1 MNQTNQTV
9 DVANLIENRKIG
21 SFQFLV
27 IACACAIMFIEGYD
41 MQVVPFAAPAMIK
54 AWHVNKA
61 YFGPVFGFGLFGY
74 MLGATLLSSLGDTFG
89 RKKIIVMGG
98 LLFGAFT
105 LGAAFSSGLRE
116 LLVLRFIAGIGLG
129 ASIPSAIAL
138 AAEYAPSRR
147 RATTISVLFVGYN
160 LGSTAGGLI
169 AAKFIPTFGWPIVF
183 YVGGIAPI
191 LLSLSL
197 IFVLPESVRFLAL
210 KEGRREQVAAIINKL
225 APERSFDAGTQ
236 FVLRE
241 ENRAGVPVKN
251 LFTEGRAF
259 MTLMLWLAFVSSLL
273 GHTFLTSWLPTVL
286 SGEGMSLSR
295 AVVSGALLQFGGAI
309 GSVLIGWL
317 LDKRGIITIAAAF
330 ALSAP
335 LIIFIGSAHI
345 SDAVLMT
352 AVFLTGIGMLGGQV
366 GLNAISGSIY
376 PTYIRS
382 TGAGWAFGVGRV
394 GSILG
399 PVIGGVLIGWGQPAS
414 LLFIYAAIPFLCCA
428 GATYLLGRTP
438 EAHPV
443 EGVPIDSSGQRV
455 GSVSSPLQS

>member
-1 MNQTNQTV
+1 MARAAQTV
-9 DVANLIENRKIG
+9 DIAELIESRKIG
-21 SFQFLV
+21 ALQFAV
-27 IACACAIMFIEGYD
+27 ITWACAIMFIEGYD

-74 MLGATLLSSLGDTFG
+74 MLGATLLSNLGDKFG
-89 RKKIIVMGG
+89 RKKVIVAGG

-105 LGAAFSSGLRE
+105 LASAFSVTLRE

-138 AAEYAPSRR
+138 AAEYAPSRT
-147 RATTISVLFVGYN
+147 RATTISILFIGYN
-160 LGSTAGGLI
+160 LGSTAGGLV
-169 AAKFIPTFGWPIVF
+169 AAHFIPIFGWPVVF
-183 YVGGIAPI
+183 YVGGVVPI
-191 LLSLSL
+191 LLSLTL
-197 IFVLPESVRFLAL
+197 IFALPESVRFLAL
-210 KEGRREQVAAIINKL
+210 QPGQESRVAAIARGI
-225 APERSFDAGTQ
+225 APERTFDPDTR

-241 ENRAGVPVKN
+241 EHRAGVPVKN

-259 MTLMLWLAFVSSLL
+259 ITAMLWFAFIASLL

-286 SGEGMSLSR
+286 SSDGMSLSH
-295 AVVSGALLQFGGAI
+295 AVTAGALLQFGGAF

-317 LDKRGIITIAAAF
+317 LDKRGIITIAVAF

-335 LIIFIGSAHI
+335 LVVFIGSAHI
-345 SDAVLMT
+345 SDAVLMV

-366 GLNAISGSIY
+366 GLNAISGTIY

-382 TGAGWAFGVGRV
+382 TGAGWAFGVGRI

-399 PVIGGVLIGWGQPAS
+399 PVIGGVLIGWHQPTS

-428 GATYLLGRTP
+428 GAAYLLDRTADPRRAEEPRAIP
-438 EAHPV
+438 EPTV
-443 EGVPIDSSGQRV
+443 
-455 GSVSSPLQS
+455 

>member
-1 MNQTNQTV
+1 MAQTGQTI
-9 DVANLIENRKIG
+9 DVAQLIENRKI
-21 SFQFLV
+21 STLQFVV
-27 IACACAIMFIEGYD
+27 IAWACAIMFIEGYD

-74 MLGATLLSSLGDTFG
+74 MLGATLLSNLGDKFG
-89 RKKIIVMGG
+89 RKKVIVSGG

-105 LGAAFSSGLRE
+105 LASAFSATLRE

-138 AAEYAPSRR
+138 AAEYAPSRT
-147 RATTISVLFVGYN
+147 RATTISVLFIGYN
-160 LGSTAGGLI
+160 LGSTAGGLL
-169 AAKFIPTFGWPIVF
+169 AAHYIPIFGWPVVF
-183 YVGGIAPI
+183 YVGGIVPI
-191 LLSLSL
+191 LLSLAL
-197 IFVLPESVRFLAL
+197 IFAMPESVRFLAL
-210 KEGRREQVAAIINKL
+210 QKGEQSRVAAIVRRI
-225 APERSFDAGTQ
+225 APERSFDADTR

-259 MTLMLWLAFVSSLL
+259 MTVMLWFAFISSLL

-286 SGEGMSLSR
+286 SSDGMSLSH
-295 AVVSGALLQFGGAI
+295 AVTAGALLQFGGAF

-317 LDKRGIITIAAAF
+317 LDKRGIITIAVAF
-330 ALSAP
+330 AVAAP
-335 LIIFIGSAHI
+335 LTIFIGSAHI
-345 SDAVLMT
+345 SDAVLMA

-366 GLNAISGSIY
+366 GLNAISGTIY

-382 TGAGWAFGVGRV
+382 TGAGWAFGVGRI

-399 PVIGGVLIGWGQPAS
+399 PVIGGVLIGWHQPTS

-428 GATYLLGRTP
+428 GAAYLLGRTAEPHRAEAAPAIP
-438 EAHPV
+438 EPTV
-443 EGVPIDSSGQRV
+443 
-455 GSVSSPLQS
+455 

>member
-1 MNQTNQTV
+1 MVPTGETI
-9 DVANLIENRKIG
+9 DVANLIEDRKIS
-21 SFQFLV
+21 SFQFVV
-27 IACACAIMFIEGYD
+27 IAWACAIMFIEGYD
-41 MQVVPFAAPAMIK
+41 MQVVPFAAPAIIK

-74 MLGATLLSSLGDTFG
+74 MLGATLLSNLGDKFG
-89 RKKIIVMGG
+89 RKKIIVGGG

-105 LGAAFSSGLRE
+105 LGAAFSSTLRE

-138 AAEYAPSRR
+138 TAEYVPSRT
-147 RATTISVLFVGYN
+147 RATTISVLFIGYN

-169 AAKFIPTFGWPIVF
+169 AAKFIPVLGWPVVF
-183 YVGGIAPI
+183 YVGGIVPI
-191 LLSLSL
+191 LLSLGL
-197 IFVLPESVRFLAL
+197 IFALPESVRFLAL
-210 KEGRREQVAAIINKL
+210 KTGKRERVLAIVRRL

-241 ENRAGVPVKN
+241 ENRAGVPVKH

-259 MTLMLWLAFVSSLL
+259 MTIMLWFAFVSSLL

-286 SGEGMSLSR
+286 TGDGMSMSH
-295 AVVSGALLQFGGAI
+295 AVRSGALLQFGGAI
-309 GSVLIGWL
+309 GSLLIGWL
-317 LDKRGIITIAAAF
+317 LDKRGIITIAVAF
-330 ALSAP
+330 TLSAP
-335 LIIFIGSAHI
+335 LIIFIGSTHM

-428 GATYLLGRTP
+428 GATYLLGRAP
-438 EAHPV
+438 EARRAEESPV
-443 EGVPIDSSGQRV
+443 ISQAST
-455 GSVSSPLQS
+455 

>member
-1 MNQTNQTV
+1 MAPTGERI
-9 DVANLIENRKIG
+9 DVANLIEDRKVG
-21 SFQFLV
+21 SFQLVV
-27 IACACAIMFIEGYD
+27 IAWACAIMFIEGYD
-41 MQVVPFAAPAMIK
+41 MQVVPFAAPAIIK

-61 YFGPVFGFGLFGY
+61 HFGPVFGFGLFGY
-74 MLGATLLSSLGDTFG
+74 MLGATLLSNLGDKFG
-89 RKKIIVMGG
+89 RKRIIIGGG
-98 LLFGAFT
+98 LLFGVFT
-105 LGAAFSSGLRE
+105 LGAACSSTLRE

-147 RATTISVLFVGYN
+147 RATAISVLFIGYN
-160 LGSTAGGLI
+160 LGSTVGGLI
-169 AAKFIPTFGWPIVF
+169 AAKFIPVFGWPVVF
-183 YVGGIAPI
+183 YVGGIVPI
-191 LLSLSL
+191 VLSLAL
-197 IFVLPESVRFLAL
+197 IFALPESVRFLAL
-210 KEGRREQVAAIINKL
+210 KTGKKERVLAIARRL
-225 APERSFDAGTQ
+225 APERRFDAGTQ

-241 ENRAGVPVKN
+241 ENRAGLPVKN

-259 MTLMLWLAFVSSLL
+259 MTVMLWFAFVSSLL

-286 SGEGMSLSR
+286 TGDGMSMSH

-345 SDAVLMT
+345 TDAVLMT

-428 GATYLLGRTP
+428 AATYLLGRVP
-438 EAHPV
+438 EARRVEESPV
-443 EGVPIDSSGQRV
+443 IPQPSA
-455 GSVSSPLQS
+455 

>member
-1 MNQTNQTV
+1 MAQNGQTI
-9 DVANLIENRKIG
+9 DVANLIESRKIG
-21 SFQFLV
+21 VFQFIV
-27 IACACAIMFIEGYD
+27 IAWACAIMFIEGYD

-74 MLGATLLSSLGDTFG
+74 MLGATLLSNLGDKFG
-89 RKKIIVMGG
+89 RKKIIVAGG

-105 LGAAFSSGLRE
+105 LASAFSATLRE

-138 AAEYAPSRR
+138 AAEYAPSRA
-147 RATTISVLFVGYN
+147 RATTISILFIGYN
-160 LGSTAGGLI
+160 LGSTAGGLL
-169 AAKFIPTFGWPIVF
+169 AAKFIPVFGWPVVF
-183 YVGGIAPI
+183 YVGGIVPI

-197 IFVLPESVRFLAL
+197 IFALPESVRFLAL
-210 KEGRREQVAAIINKL
+210 QKGSRASVAAIVRRL
-225 APERSFDAGTQ
+225 APDRTFDADTQ

-241 ENRAGVPVKN
+241 ENRSGVPVKN

-286 SGEGMSLSR
+286 SGEGMSLSH
-295 AVVSGALLQFGGAI
+295 AVMSGALLQFGGAF
-309 GSVLIGWL
+309 GSLLIGWL
-317 LDKRGIITIAAAF
+317 VDKRGIVTIAVAF

-345 SDAVLMT
+345 TDAVLMA

-366 GLNAISGSIY
+366 GLNAMSGTIY
-376 PTYIRS
+376 PTFIRS

-428 GATYLLGRTP
+428 GATYLLGRVPQARRADDARRAEDARVAP
-438 EAHPV
+438 EFTA
-443 EGVPIDSSGQRV
+443 
-455 GSVSSPLQS
+455 

>member
-1 MNQTNQTV
+1 VDQRAKTI
-9 DVANLIENRKIG
+9 DVANLIEVRKIS
-21 SFQFLV
+21 SFQFAV
-27 IACACAIMFIEGYD
+27 MAWACAIMFVEGYD
-41 MQVVPFAAPAMIK
+41 MQVVPFAAPAIIK

-74 MLGATLLSSLGDTFG
+74 MLGATLLSNLGDKFG
-89 RKKIIVMGG
+89 RKKIIIGGG

-105 LGAAFSSGLRE
+105 LGAAFSSTLRE

-138 AAEYAPSRR
+138 AAEYAPSRT
-147 RATTISVLFVGYN
+147 RATTISVLFIGYN

-169 AAKFIPTFGWPIVF
+169 AAKFIPVFGWPVVF
-183 YVGGIAPI
+183 YVGGIVPL
-191 LLSLSL
+191 LLSLVL
-197 IFVLPESVRFLAL
+197 IFALPESVRFLAL
-210 KEGRREQVAAIINKL
+210 NPGKRETVLAIMRRL
-225 APERSFDAGTQ
+225 SPERNFDASTQ

-241 ENRAGVPVKN
+241 ENRSASSVKN

-259 MTLMLWLAFVSSLL
+259 LTIMLWLAFVSSLL

-286 SGEGMSLSR
+286 VGDGMSMSH

-309 GSVLIGWL
+309 GSLLIGWL
-317 LDKRGIITIAAAF
+317 LDKRGIIVIAAAS

-335 LIIFIGSAHI
+335 LIVFIGSAHI
-345 SDAVLMT
+345 TDRVLML
-352 AVFLTGIGMLGGQV
+352 AVFLTGIGMLGGQA

-414 LLFIYAAIPFLCCA
+414 LLFIYAAITFLCCA
-428 GATYLLGRTP
+428 GATYLLGRAP
-438 EAHPV
+438 EV
-443 EGVPIDSSGQRV
+443 QRV
-455 GSVSSPLQS
+455 QKSPVIPQPSA

>member
-1 MNQTNQTV
+1 MGPGRTRTFTHMAQTSQTI
-9 DVANLIENRKIG
+9 DVANLIENRKV
-21 SFQFLV
+21 SAFQIAV
-27 IACACAIMFIEGYD
+27 IAWACAIMFIEGYD
-41 MQVVPFAAPAMIK
+41 MQVVPFAAPAIIK
-54 AWHVNKA
+54 AWHVNKS

-74 MLGATLLSSLGDTFG
+74 MLGATILSNLGDKLG
-89 RKKIIVMGG
+89 RKKIIVAGG

-105 LGAAFSSGLRE
+105 LASAFSSTLRE

-138 AAEYAPSRR
+138 AAEYAPTRT
-147 RATTISVLFVGYN
+147 RATTISILFMGYN
-160 LGSTAGGLI
+160 LGSTAGGLL
-169 AAKFIPTFGWPIVF
+169 AAKFIPIFGWPVVF
-183 YVGGIAPI
+183 YVGGILPI
-191 LLSLSL
+191 LMSLAL
-197 IFVLPESVRFLAL
+197 IFTLPESVRFLAL
-210 KEGRREQVAAIINKL
+210 QKGQQHRVAAIAARL
-225 APERSFDAGTQ
+225 APERNFDADTH

-241 ENRAGVPVKN
+241 EHRGGMPVKN

-259 MTLMLWLAFVSSLL
+259 MTVMLWFAFISSLL

-286 SGEGMSLSR
+286 SGEGMSLSH
-295 AVVSGALLQFGGAI
+295 AEISGALLQFGGAF

-317 LDKRGIITIAAAF
+317 LDKRGIITTAIAF

-335 LIIFIGSAHI
+335 LIVFIGSAHI
-345 SDAVLMT
+345 TDAVLMA

-366 GLNAISGSIY
+366 GLNAMSGSIY

-428 GATYLLGRTP
+428 GATYLLGRLPARRAEEARAIP
-438 EAHPV
+438 EPTA
-443 EGVPIDSSGQRV
+443 
-455 GSVSSPLQS
+455 

>member
-1 MNQTNQTV
+1 MTDTPHSI
-9 DVANLIENRKIG
+9 DVASLVENRKIG
-21 SFQFLV
+21 AFQFGI
-27 IACACAIMFIEGYD
+27 IAWTCAIMFIEGYD

-74 MLGATLLSSLGDTFG
+74 MLGATLLSNLGDKFG
-89 RKKIIVMGG
+89 RKKIIVGGG

-105 LGAAFSSGLRE
+105 LASAFSATLRE

-138 AAEYAPSRR
+138 AAEYAPFTA
-147 RATTISVLFVGYN
+147 RATTISVLFIGYN
-160 LGSTAGGLI
+160 LGSTAGGLV
-169 AAKFIPTFGWPIVF
+169 AAKFIPIFGWPVVF
-183 YVGGIAPI
+183 YVGGIVPI
-191 LLSLSL
+191 LLSLAL

-210 KEGRREQVAAIINKL
+210 QKGNREAVAAIVRRL
-225 APERSFDAGTQ
+225 APERPFDASAS

-241 ENRAGVPVKN
+241 ENRGGVPVKN
-251 LFTEGRAF
+251 LFTEGRSF
-259 MTLMLWLAFVSSLL
+259 MTAMLWLAFISSLL
-273 GHTFLTSWLPTVL
+273 GHTFLTNWLPTVL
-286 SGEGMSLSR
+286 SGEGMSLSH
-295 AVVSGALLQFGGAI
+295 AVISGALLQFGGAF

-317 LDKRGIITIAAAF
+317 LDKRGITTIAVAF
-330 ALSAP
+330 ALSVP

-345 SDAVLMT
+345 NDAALMA
-352 AVFLTGIGMLGGQV
+352 AVFLIGVGMLGGQV
-366 GLNAISGSIY
+366 GLNAVSGTIY

-428 GATYLLGRTP
+428 AATYLLGRVPGARHARQTMSADETAAVP
-438 EAHPV
+438 EV
-443 EGVPIDSSGQRV
+443 TV
-455 GSVSSPLQS
+455 

>member
-1 MNQTNQTV
+1 MAEATPTNFTRSV
-9 DVANLIENRKIG
+9 DVADLIENHKV
-21 SFQFLV
+21 SAFQLVV
-27 IACACAIMFIEGYD
+27 IAWACAIMFIEGYD

-54 AWHVNKA
+54 AWHVNRA

-74 MLGATLLSSLGDTFG
+74 MLGATILSNLGDKFG
-89 RKKIIVMGG
+89 RKKLIVAGG

-105 LGAAFSSGLRE
+105 LASAFSSTLRE
-116 LLVLRFIAGIGLG
+116 LLVLRFVAGIGLG

-138 AAEYAPSRR
+138 AAEYAPSRT
-147 RATTISVLFVGYN
+147 RATTISILFIGYN
-160 LGSTAGGLI
+160 LGSTVGGLL
-169 AAKFIPTFGWPIVF
+169 AAHYIPIFGWPFVF
-183 YVGGIAPI
+183 YVGGVVPI

-197 IFVLPESVRFLAL
+197 IFAMPESVRFLAL
-210 KEGRREQVAAIINKL
+210 QESNQPRVAAIARRL
-225 APERSFDAGTQ
+225 APERNFAADTH

-259 MTLMLWLAFVSSLL
+259 MTVTLWFAFITSLL

-286 SGEGMSLSR
+286 SSDGMSLSH
-295 AVVSGALLQFGGAI
+295 ALTAGALLQFGGAF
-309 GSVLIGWL
+309 GSLLIGWL
-317 LDKRGIITIAAAF
+317 LDKRGIITIAAAL

-335 LIIFIGSAHI
+335 LIVFIGSAHA

-352 AVFLTGIGMLGGQV
+352 AVFLTGIGMLGAQV
-366 GLNAISGSIY
+366 GLNAISGTIY

-399 PVIGGVLIGWGQPAS
+399 PVIGGVLIGWHQPTS
-414 LLFIYAAIPFLCCA
+414 LLFIY
-428 GATYLLGRTP
+428 
-438 EAHPV
+438 
-443 EGVPIDSSGQRV
+443 
-455 GSVSSPLQS
+455 

>member
-1 MNQTNQTV
+1 MAQSSQAI
-9 DVANLIENRKIG
+9 DVANLIENRKVG
-21 SFQFLV
+21 AFQLTV
-27 IACACAIMFIEGYD
+27 IAWACAIMFLEGYD
-41 MQVVPFAAPAMIK
+41 MQVLPFAAPAIIK
-54 AWHVNKA
+54 AWHVKRA

-74 MLGATLLSSLGDTFG
+74 MLGATLLSNLGDRFG
-89 RKKIIVMGG
+89 RKKIIVSGG
-98 LLFGAFT
+98 LLFGLFT
-105 LGAAFSSGLRE
+105 LGAAFCSTLRE

-138 AAEYAPSRR
+138 AAEYAPSRT
-147 RATTISVLFVGYN
+147 RATTISILFIGYN

-169 AAKFIPTFGWPIVF
+169 AAKFIPMLGWPVVF
-183 YVGGIAPI
+183 YVGGIVPI
-191 LLSLSL
+191 LLSLAL
-197 IFVLPESVRFLAL
+197 IVALPESVRFLAL
-210 KEGRREQVAAIINKL
+210 KPENSEPVLAIMSRL
-225 APERSFDAGTQ
+225 APERTFDTGTR

-241 ENRAGVPVKN
+241 ENRAGVPVKH

-259 MTLMLWLAFVSSLL
+259 MTVLLWFAFVSSLL

-286 SGEGMSLSR
+286 SGDGMSMSH
-295 AVVSGALLQFGGAI
+295 AVVSGALLQFGGAF
-309 GSVLIGWL
+309 GSLLIGWL
-317 LDKRGIITIAAAF
+317 LDKRGIVTIAVAF

-345 SDAVLMT
+345 TDAVLMT

-428 GATYLLGRTP
+428 GATYLLGRAP
-438 EAHPV
+438 EAQRAEGSPV
-443 EGVPIDSSGQRV
+443 VPQVTTEILR
-455 GSVSSPLQS
+455 

>member
-1 MNQTNQTV
+1 MTQTSQTI
-9 DVANLIENRKIG
+9 DVANLIENRKMG
-21 SFQFLV
+21 WFQLVV
-27 IACACAIMFIEGYD
+27 IAWTCAIMFIEGYD
-41 MQVVPFAAPAMIK
+41 MQVVPFAAPAIIK
-54 AWHVNKA
+54 AWHVNRA

-74 MLGATLLSSLGDTFG
+74 MLGATILSNLGDKFG
-89 RKKIIVMGG
+89 RKRIIVAGG
-98 LLFGAFT
+98 LLFGTFT
-105 LGAAFSSGLRE
+105 LGAAFSSTLRE

-138 AAEYAPSRR
+138 AAEYAPSRT
-147 RATTISVLFVGYN
+147 RATTISILFIGYN
-160 LGSTAGGLI
+160 LGSTVGGLI
-169 AAKFIPTFGWPIVF
+169 AAKFIPVFGWPVVF
-183 YVGGIAPI
+183 YVGGITPI
-191 LLSLSL
+191 LLSLAL
-197 IFVLPESVRFLAL
+197 IFALPESVRFLAL
-210 KEGRREQVAAIINKL
+210 QKGKRQGIAAIVRRL
-225 APERSFDAGTQ
+225 APDRSFDDATE
-236 FVLRE
+236 FALRE
-241 ENRAGVPVKN
+241 ENRGGVPVKN

-259 MTLMLWLAFVSSLL
+259 MTVMLWFAFVSSLL

-286 SGEGMSLSR
+286 SGEGMSLSH
-295 AVVSGALLQFGGAI
+295 AVVSGALLQFGGAF

-317 LDKRGIITIAAAF
+317 LDKRGITTIAVAF

-335 LIIFIGSAHI
+335 LIVFIGSAHI

-399 PVIGGVLIGWGQPAS
+399 PVIGGVLIGWGQPAP

-428 GATYLLGRTP
+428 GAAYLLGRAP
-438 EAHPV
+438 EARREEEAPAI
-443 EGVPIDSSGQRV
+443 PQASA
-455 GSVSSPLQS
+455 